1 MFILTIRR
9 FFCKLRLN
17 FLTNFFMCTVT
28 FIPKGDSNFILT
40 SNRDEAIGRTTL
52 APDFY
57 NVDGVKM
64 LFPKD
69 AVAGGSWIGISE
81 KNSMICLL
89 NGGFEN
95 HVRVENYKMS
105 RGVVVKELLKAD
117 DLSTAIESFNY
128 EGIEPFTIVAIN
140 WSSGLKATELV
151 WDGYKAHIT
160 RLPDTPKI
168 WSSSTLYDAQM
179 KQKRQNWFGGFLSKN
194 AFEADDM
201 YRFHTTAGEGNKH
214 VDVCM
219 DRGLLKTVS
228 ITQVEKTNEDCIMT
242 YFDLQKN
249 EIHRTEFDTVIV

>member
-1 MFILTIRR
+1 
-9 FFCKLRLN
+9 
-17 FLTNFFMCTVT
+17 MCTVT
-28 FIPKGDSNFILT
+28 YIPKGNSNFILT

-52 APDFY
+52 VPDFY
-57 NVDGVKM
+57 TVDGIKM

-95 HVRVENYKMS
+95 HIRVENYKMS

-117 DLSTAIESFNY
+117 DLSAAINAFNY
-128 EGIEPFTIVAIN
+128 NGIEPFTIIAID

-160 RLPDTPKI
+160 VLPDTPKI
-168 WSSSTLYDAQM
+168 WSSSTLYDATM
-179 KQKRQNWFGGFLSKN
+179 KQKRRDWFGTFLNKD
-194 AFEADDM
+194 AFEEKDL
-201 YRFHTTAGEGNKH
+201 YRFHTTAGEGDKN

-228 ITQVEKTNEDCIMT
+228 ITQVEKTADDCVMT
-242 YFDLQKN
+242 YYDLQKD
-249 EIHRTEFDTVIV
+249 EVHRTEFDTVTV